1 MEFDQIPYPLVYE
14 EKAAFKDTYGGAEGV
29 VVCESY
35 LLRPKVESDT
45 VLVFMHP
52 VGGGAYLPMVRHLA
66 RSGHHVIYCNS
77 RYRSDVALIME
88 KVVLDLGA
96 CVRDAKERLGYAK
109 VVLAGWSGGGALSL
123 YYQEQAEKPWVTAT
137 PAGDPPDLTTAGLL
151 PADAVMLLAA
161 HTSRHG
167 VLTLSLDP
175 SIRDESDPD
184 QRDPELDLYGPS
196 APTPPYDHAW
206 LARFRDAQV
215 ERNRRITAWVKGE
228 LDRLGPGEERGF
240 VVHGTMADPAIL
252 DVTIDANDRPAGMSY
267 LGDPRLVNNGPVGL
281 ARFCTLRSWLSQ
293 WSHDDALG
301 DGLRSRGGDLGAG
314 ARDRQWRR
322 SRLLPQ
328 PRDGALRRRH
338 ARRQG
343 AAHHRGR
350 HALLHRAQSATEA
363 AGGRRRVHRV
373 ASATRPR
380 SNGIGHLSATYDGE
394 CPIPR
399 VRRPRPTAIV

>member
-1 MEFDQIPYPLVYE
+1 MPYEFDQIPYPLVYE
-14 EKAAFKDTYGGAEGV
+14 EQAAFKDTYGGAEGV

-137 PAGDPPDLTTAGLL
+137 PAGDSPDLTAAGLV

-175 SIRDESDPD
+175 SIVDEADPI
-184 QRDPELDLYGPS
+184 RMIPS
-196 APTPPYDHAW
+196 SISTDRTRRPRRTTARGS
-206 LARFRDAQV
+206 LRFRDAQV
-215 ERNRRITAWVKGE
+215 ERNRRITAWVKDE
-228 LDRLGPGEERGF
+228 LEPPRARRGARLRGARDD
-240 VVHGTMADPAIL
+240 G
-252 DVTIDANDRPAGMSY
+252 GS
-267 LGDPRLVNNGPVGL
+267 GDPRRHHRPQRPASGHELPRRSPPREQRTGRPRSLLHVALMAL
-281 ARFCTLRSWLSQ
+281 AMEPRRRARRWPAS
-293 WSHDDALG
+293 
-301 DGLRSRGGDLGAG
+301 RSRDLGAG
-314 ARDRQWRR
+314 ARDRQRRGSRVLPEPRNGAVRRGRRTATRSGTR
-322 SRLLPQ
+322 SR
-328 PRDGALRRRH
+328 
-338 ARRQG
+338 ARRTTTSG
-343 AAHHRGR
+343 PVSGR
-350 HALLHRAQSATEA
+350 SCRKRSMCRPIGSCATT
-363 AGGRRRVHRV
+363 
-373 ASATRPR
+373 SRPSLR
-380 SNGIGHLSATYDGE
+380 
-394 CPIPR
+394 
-399 VRRPRPTAIV
+399 

>member
-1 MEFDQIPYPLVYE
+1 VGHEFDQIPYPLVYE
-14 EKAAFKDTYGGAEGV
+14 ERAAFKDTYGGVEGV

-35 LLRPKVESDT
+35 LLRPKTESDT
-45 VLVFMHP
+45 ALVFMHP

-96 CVRDAKERLGYAK
+96 CVRDAKERLGYSK

-137 PAGDPPDLTTAGLL
+137 PAGEPPDLTAAGLL

-175 SIRDESDPD
+175 SIVDD
-184 QRDPELDLYGPS
+184 RDPERREPDLDLYGHD
-196 APTPPYDHAW
+196 APTPPYDRGW
-206 LARFRDAQV
+206 LTRFRDAQV
-215 ERNRRITAWVKGE
+215 ERNRRISAWVRAE
-228 LDRLGPGEERGF
+228 LARLGPGEERGF
-240 VVHGTMADPAIL
+240 VVHGTMADPAVL
-252 DVTIDANDRPAGMSY
+252 DVTIDPNDRPAGVSY

-293 WSHDDALG
+293 WSYDDALG
-301 DGLRSRGGDLGAG
+301 DGIRAAASISVPTLVIDNGADPVCYPSHATTLYDAVGHDDKARHTIEGATHYYIGPDQRPKLQEAVDVCTAWLAEHDLAP
-314 ARDRQWRR
+314 
-322 SRLLPQ
+322 S
-328 PRDGALRRRH
+328 AL
-338 ARRQG
+338 
-343 AAHHRGR
+343 
-350 HALLHRAQSATEA
+350 S
-363 AGGRRRVHRV
+363 
-373 ASATRPR
+373 
-380 SNGIGHLSATYDGE
+380 
-394 CPIPR
+394 
-399 VRRPRPTAIV
+399 

>member
-1 MEFDQIPYPLVYE
+1 MSYEFEQIPYPLVYE
-14 EKAAFKDTYGGAEGV
+14 EQAAFKDTYGGAEGV

-77 RYRSDVALIME
+77 RYRADYALIME

-123 YYQEQAEKPWVTAT
+123 YYQEQAEKPWVTST
-137 PAGDPPDLTTAGLL
+137 PAGDPPDLTAAGLV

-161 HTSRHG
+161 HVSRHG

-175 SIRDESDPD
+175 SIVDEADPD
-184 QRDPELDLYGPS
+184 RHDPELDLYGPS
-196 APTPPYDHAW
+196 APTPPYDRAW

-215 ERNRRITAWVKGE
+215 GRNRRITAWVRAE
-228 LDRLGPGEERGF
+228 LGRLGPGEERGF
-240 VVHGTMADPAIL
+240 VVHGTMADPAVL
-252 DVTIDANDRPAGMSY
+252 DVTIDHNDRPAGTSY

-293 WSHDDALG
+293 WSYDDALG
-301 DGLRSRGGDLGAG
+301 DGLRAAAAISVPVLVIDNAADPVCYPSHATELYDAVTHGDKE
-314 ARDRQWRR
+314 RHTI
-322 SRLLPQ
+322 
-328 PRDGALRRRH
+328 DGATHYYIGPGQRPKLQEAVDVSTDWLARH
-338 ARRQG
+338 DLAP
-343 AAHHRGR
+343 
-350 HALLHRAQSATEA
+350 ATP
-363 AGGRRRVHRV
+363 G
-373 ASATRPR
+373 
-380 SNGIGHLSATYDGE
+380 
-394 CPIPR
+394 
-399 VRRPRPTAIV
+399 

>member
-184 QRDPELDLYGPS
+184 RARPRARSLRPE
-196 APTPPYDHAW
+196 
-206 LARFRDAQV
+206 
-215 ERNRRITAWVKGE
+215 
-228 LDRLGPGEERGF
+228 
-240 VVHGTMADPAIL
+240 
-252 DVTIDANDRPAGMSY
+252 
-267 LGDPRLVNNGPVGL
+267 
-281 ARFCTLRSWLSQ
+281 C
-293 WSHDDALG
+293 
-301 DGLRSRGGDLGAG
+301 AG
-314 ARDRQWRR
+314 A
-322 SRLLPQ
+322 
-328 PRDGALRRRH
+328 AL
-338 ARRQG
+338 
-343 AAHHRGR
+343 
-350 HALLHRAQSATEA
+350 
-363 AGGRRRVHRV
+363 
-373 ASATRPR
+373 
-380 SNGIGHLSATYDGE
+380 
-394 CPIPR
+394 
-399 VRRPRPTAIV
+399 

>member
-1 MEFDQIPYPLVYE
+1 MAYEFDQIPYPLVYE

-137 PAGDPPDLTTAGLL
+137 PAGDPPDLTSAGLV

-175 SIRDESDPD
+175 SILDERDPD
-184 QRDPELDLYGPS
+184 RRDPELDLYGPN
-196 APTPPYDHAW
+196 APTPPYDRGV
-206 LARFRDAQV
+206 ARTLPRRTGRAKPSHHRVGERRARPPRARGGARLRRARDD
-215 ERNRRITAWVKGE
+215 G
-228 LDRLGPGEERGF
+228 G
-240 VVHGTMADPAIL
+240 
-252 DVTIDANDRPAGMSY
+252 S
-267 LGDPRLVNNGPVGL
+267 GDPR
-281 ARFCTLRSWLSQ
+281 R
-293 WSHDDALG
+293 
-301 DGLRSRGGDLGAG
+301 
-314 ARDRQWRR
+314 
-322 SRLLPQ
+322 
-328 PRDGALRRRH
+328 
-338 ARRQG
+338 
-343 AAHHRGR
+343 HHRSTTTGP
-350 HALLHRAQSATEA
+350 RARATS
-363 AGGRRRVHRV
+363 V
-373 ASATRPR
+373 
-380 SNGIGHLSATYDGE
+380 
-394 CPIPR
+394 IPDS
-399 VRRPRPTAIV
+399 

>member
-1 MEFDQIPYPLVYE
+1 MTSEFEQIPYPLVYE

-123 YYQEQAEKPWVTAT
+123 YYQEQAEKRWVTAT
-137 PAGDPPDLTTAGLL
+137 PAGDPPDLTDAGLV

-175 SIRDESDPD
+175 SNLDERDPD
-184 QRDPELDLYGPS
+184 ERDPELDLYGPT
-196 APTPPYDHAW
+196 APTPPYDRAW
-206 LARFRDAQV
+206 LAGFRDAQV
-215 ERNRRITAWVKGE
+215 ERNRRITAWVKSE
-228 LDRLGPGEERGF
+228 LDRLGSGEERGF

-252 DVTIDANDRPAGMSY
+252 DVTIDHNDRPAGVSY

-293 WSHDDALG
+293 WSYDDALG
-301 DGLRSRGGDLGAG
+301 DGLRACGRDLGAG
-314 ARDRQWRR
+314 ARDRQRR
-322 SRLLPQ
+322 GSGVLPES
-328 PRDGALRRRH
+328 RRR
-338 ARRQG
+338 
-343 AAHHRGR
+343 
-350 HALLHRAQSATEA
+350 AL
-363 AGGRRRVHRV
+363 
-373 ASATRPR
+373 
-380 SNGIGHLSATYDGE
+380 
-394 CPIPR
+394 
-399 VRRPRPTAIV
+399 

>member
-66 RSGHHVIYCNS
+66 CSGHHVIYCNS

-175 SIRDESDPD
+175 SILDESDPD
-184 QRDPELDLYGPS
+184 QRDSALDLYGPN
-196 APTPPYDHAW
+196 APAPPYDPAW

-301 DGLRSRGGDLGAG
+301 DGPASRGRDLGAG
-314 ARDRQWRR
+314 ARDRQRCR

-328 PRDGALRRRH
+328 PRDRALRRRRH
-338 ARRQG
+338 GDKERHTVEG
-343 AAHHRGR
+343 ATHYYIGPGQRPKLQEAVDVSTDWLVR
-350 HALLHRAQSATEA
+350 HDLA
-363 AGGRRRVHRV
+363 
-373 ASATRPR
+373 
-380 SNGIGHLSATYDGE
+380 
-394 CPIPR
+394 
-399 VRRPRPTAIV
+399 PTGLGT

>member
-1 MEFDQIPYPLVYE
+1 VTYEFDQIPYPLVYE

-35 LLRPKVESDT
+35 LLRPKVESHT
-45 VLVFMHP
+45 VLIFMHP

-137 PAGDPPDLTTAGLL
+137 PAGDPPDLTTADLV

-175 SIRDESDPD
+175 SIVDESDPD
-184 QRDPELDLYGPS
+184 RHDPELDLYGPN
-196 APTPPYDHAW
+196 APAPPYDRAW

-215 ERNRRITAWVKGE
+215 ERSRRITAWVRGE
-228 LDRLGPGEERGF
+228 LGRLGPGEERGF

-252 DVTIDANDRPAGMSY
+252 DVTIDANDRPAGTSY

-301 DGLRSRGGDLGAG
+301 DGLRAAAAISVPVLVIDNGADPVCYPSHATALYDAVTHGDKERHTVEGATHYYIG
-314 ARDRQWRR
+314 PNQRPKLQESVDVSTDWLVRHDLAPA
-322 SRLLPQ
+322 S
-328 PRDGALRRRH
+328 LR
-338 ARRQG
+338 
-343 AAHHRGR
+343 
-350 HALLHRAQSATEA
+350 
-363 AGGRRRVHRV
+363 
-373 ASATRPR
+373 
-380 SNGIGHLSATYDGE
+380 
-394 CPIPR
+394 
-399 VRRPRPTAIV
+399 

>member
-1 MEFDQIPYPLVYE
+1 M
-14 EKAAFKDTYGGAEGV
+14 
-29 VVCESY
+29 
-35 LLRPKVESDT
+35 
-45 VLVFMHP
+45 
-52 VGGGAYLPMVRHLA
+52 
-66 RSGHHVIYCNS
+66 
-77 RYRSDVALIME
+77 
-88 KVVLDLGA
+88 LDLGA

-175 SIRDESDPD
+175 SILDESDPD
-184 QRDPELDLYGPS
+184 QRDSALDLYGPN
-196 APTPPYDHAW
+196 APAPPYDRAW

-301 DGLRSRGGDLGAG
+301 DGLRAAAAISVPVLVIDNGADPVCYPSHATELYDAVAHGDKERHTVEGATHYYIG
-314 ARDRQWRR
+314 
-322 SRLLPQ
+322 PG
-328 PRDGALRRRH
+328 P
-338 ARRQG
+338 
-343 AAHHRGR
+343 
-350 HALLHRAQSATEA
+350 ATEA
-363 AGGRRRVHRV
+363 AGGRRRVDRV
-373 ASATRPR
+373 AGATRPR
-380 SNGIGHLSATYDGE
+380 PNGIGHLSATYDGE

>member
-1 MEFDQIPYPLVYE
+1 VPYEFEQIPYPLVYE

-35 LLRPKVESDT
+35 LLKPKTESDT

-77 RYRSDVALIME
+77 RYRADHALIME

-123 YYQEQAEKPWVTAT
+123 YYQEQAEQPWVTAT
-137 PAGDPPDLTTAGLL
+137 PAGDPPDLTAAGLE

-161 HTSRHG
+161 HVSRHG
-167 VLTLSLDP
+167 VLTLGLDP
-175 SIRDESDPD
+175 SIVGERDPD
-184 QRDPELDLYGPS
+184 RRDPELDLYGPN
-196 APTPPYDHAW
+196 APAPPYDRAW

-215 ERNRRITAWVKGE
+215 ERNRRITAWVRDE
-228 LDRLGPGEERGF
+228 LGRLGRGEERGF
-240 VVHGTMADPAIL
+240 VVHGTMADPAVL
-252 DVTIDANDRPAGMSY
+252 DVTIDHNDRPAGTSY

-293 WSHDDALG
+293 WSYDDARG
-301 DGLRSRGGDLGAG
+301 DGVRAAAAISVPVLVIDNGA
-314 ARDRQWRR
+314 DPVCYP
-322 SRLLPQ
+322 S
-328 PRDGALRRRH
+328 H
-338 ARRQG
+338 ARALYDAVTHGDKERHTVEG
-343 AAHHRGR
+343 ATHYYIGPGQRPKLQEAVDVSTDWLVR
-350 HALLHRAQSATEA
+350 HGLAPAML
-363 AGGRRRVHRV
+363 
-373 ASATRPR
+373 
-380 SNGIGHLSATYDGE
+380 
-394 CPIPR
+394 
-399 VRRPRPTAIV
+399 